1 MSRASGLP
9 ASRVRIAAETFLL
22 QTEQPPCGP
31 QSSQKPHRQGP
42 FLSPVSVEDTE
53 AQRAWPGEQG
63 GSSGRSGS
71 QSPPCGPGQALP
83 VSGHEQ
89 RWPSLSPGRSSA
101 ILTHAW
107 RPRPWPSEA
116 EAAKVQRDA
125 GPGEAPAG
133 GAWWGLE
140 EDTELSARPPL
151 PAPPLQ
157 ACFQGHRVLHV
168 PPSHSQRCRRCE
180 ATWGP
185 PSMAAGWRGPPRGGA
200 GGGRRGCC
208 SLLHFGRR
216 GTGRPGRP
224 RKQATSRRRGVG
236 GARRPRNGTRGTGP
250 RTPT

>member
-1 MSRASGLP
+1 M
-9 ASRVRIAAETFLL
+9 
-22 QTEQPPCGP
+22 
-31 QSSQKPHRQGP
+31 
-42 FLSPVSVEDTE
+42 SPVSVEDTE

-71 QSPPCGPGQALP
+71 QSPPCGLGQALP
-83 VSGHEQ
+83 VSGHKQ

-140 EDTELSARPPL
+140 EGTELSARPPL

-185 PSMAAGWRGPPRGGA
+185 PSMAAGWRGPPRGRA
-200 GGGRRGCC
+200 GGQAGLLFTSSLWKARDWSTRSASEAGDIQKTGCGWGKETQERDTGNRPPNTDLKSC
-208 SLLHFGRR
+208 SPQSR
-216 GTGRPGRP
+216 TGHP
-224 RKQATSRRRGVG
+224 
-236 GARRPRNGTRGTGP
+236 ARRA
-250 RTPT
+250 